1 MTATHLVTNQQETA
15 GSDSNR
21 TRQVAATI
29 DGVLELAVWLW
40 ERLLDLSIVDGV
52 DCTAMWRH
60 VHSMVQGTLNAKQVY
75 YGALSY
81 DGQIAAWIPTE
92 GRDRSRDDLM
102 SVSYTR
108 RQRVLKG

>member
-1 MTATHLVTNQQETA
+1 
-15 GSDSNR
+15 
-21 TRQVAATI
+21 
-29 DGVLELAVWLW
+29 
-40 ERLLDLSIVDGV
+40 
-52 DCTAMWRH
+52 
-60 VHSMVQGTLNAKQVY
+60 MVQGTLNAKQVY